1 MNIQIIIIAILLFL
15 LVSWYIFR
23 KRNNTVV
30 VVKKSRV
37 AVLLPKLK
45 LSRKDICDDG
55 GNEFIIKISLVLREY
70 LSEVYHIDALSITTE
85 ELVKVL
91 LADAKN
97 ELNVISSI
105 SEVLRLSDTVKFS
118 QRKLSIMQ
126 QRGIYKKIL
135 RFILSMERKLRD

>member
-15 LVSWYIFR
+15 LVSLYIFR
-23 KRNNTVV
+23 KRNNTVI

-37 AVLLPKLK
+37 AVLLPRLK
-45 LSRKDICDDG
+45 YSRKGICDDG

>member
-1 MNIQIIIIAILLFL
+1 MNMPIIIAVLIFIL
-15 LVSWYIFR
+15 VAWYIFR

-30 VVKKSRV
+30 VVVKKSRV
-37 AVLLPKLK
+37 AVFLPRLK
-45 LSRKDICDDG
+45 YSRKDICDDG
-55 GNEFIIKISLVLREY
+55 GNEFIIKISQVLREY

-126 QRGIYKKIL
+126 QCGIYKKIL
-135 RFILSMERKLRD
+135 RFILSMERKLRN